1 MYEVLN
7 SNSRGKVSPSEWH
20 RDMKWENTV
29 GKKEPT
35 DLLDTELPQNFNLKK
50 KKRKEKKNT
59 LVYLKYNK
67 VKHNKIRMSED
78 QLNRT
83 GSLKVNLY
91 FHYLLNFQQG
101 AKAMRKEEVF
111 SIKLLEKLDVH
122 MEKIGHNY
130 YFTPH
135 TKMNLR

>member
-1 MYEVLN
+1 MAQRHEM
-7 SNSRGKVSPSEWH
+7 GKYCWKKGANRSAGH
-20 RDMKWENTV
+20 RVATK
-29 GKKEPT
+29 
-35 DLLDTELPQNFNLKK
+35 LQFKK